1 VMGNAPSP
9 KPVDLNAIIFDVQK
23 IFNTVFGERIT
34 LETRLDP
41 KLGLVRADGR
51 AMEALLMNLFIRA
64 RDASAP
70 GSELVV
76 ATSNLDLD
84 SSAAAGMNVEPGR
97 YARLEFAVD
106 RDLDLGSIRA
116 LIEQLHGAV
125 QIQSSP
131 HQRMTV
137 TIALPRA

>member
-1 VMGNAPSP
+1 MGNALSP
-9 KPVDLNAIIFDVQK
+9 KPVDLNAIISDVQK

-41 KLGLVRADGR
+41 KLGLVRGDGR
-51 AMEALLMNLFIRA
+51 AMEALLMNVFIRA
-64 RDASAP
+64 RDASAV

-84 SSAAAGMNVEPGR
+84 SSAAAGMNVAPGR
-97 YARLEFAVD
+97 YARLQFAVD

-116 LIEQLHGAV
+116 LIEQLHGAI

-131 HQRMTV
+131 QQRITV